1 MGLRLAEWGSTMVHL
16 CRWQFGYREIERL
29 CPCGGQRI
37 CPRLTH
43 MALYWRLLAE
53 TDREEIARDK
63 VHVAIAGFATL
74 YMAIVFEGMISPWAP
89 EYFL

>member
-1 MGLRLAEWGSTMVHL
+1 
-16 CRWQFGYREIERL
+16 
-29 CPCGGQRI
+29 
-37 CPRLTH
+37 
-43 MALYWRLLAE
+43 MALHWGLLAE